1 MKENEIINYFFELGM
16 LKKIYH
22 NGPQA
27 AGVKNPDTVAEHIYR
42 AAVIGFVLGEME
54 GISGEKV
61 AMIVLFHDNPESR
74 IGDHNKIAQRYID
87 REKAEK
93 KVFGDQINTL
103 PSPIAKK
110 IEKFWN
116 KQVDK
121 KSKEGLL
128 AYEADLI
135 ETALQAKEYLD
146 TGYPTKGW
154 ITNVKKNLKSKSAK
168 ALLKQLE
175 KTNFTDWWQGLKMV

>member
-1 MKENEIINYFFELGM
+1 MKKNNVVNYFFELGM

-27 AGVKNPDTVAEHIYR
+27 AGVKQPDTVAEHIYR

-61 AMIVLFHDNPESR
+61 SMIVLFHDNPESR
-74 IGDHNKIAQRYID
+74 IGDHNKIAQRYIE
-87 REKAEK
+87 REKVEK
-93 KVFGDQINTL
+93 KVLKDQVGSL
-103 PSPIAKK
+103 PSSIGKK
-110 IEKFWN
+110 IEKYWN

-121 KSKEGLL
+121 KSKEGML
-128 AYEADLI
+128 AYEADLL
-135 ETALQAKEYLD
+135 ETAVQAKEYLD
-146 TGYPTKGW
+146 LGYPTKGW
-154 ITNVKKNLKSKSAK
+154 ISNVKKKLKSKSAK
-168 ALLKQLE
+168 KLLQELE